1 MGAMDQRGLGILL
14 VAGSAVAYSTA
25 GFFTRLIPLDVW
37 TILFWRG
44 LSAGGFIAAVF
55 LWQQGR
61 SATDGVRAIGWPGLV
76 ATACSALA
84 TILFINAFRM
94 TSVADVVIIF
104 ATAPFVT
111 AAIDRVWFGIR
122 ENRTTLAA
130 SSVAVLGVCVMMV
143 GAGVQGH
150 LAGDFLAFGMTALMA
165 LMMVI
170 VRHYRATPMLPAASA
185 SAFLCALL
193 ALPFAAPLAVGPVN
207 MLDLAL
213 FGVTQ
218 FGLGLLLLTLGTRL
232 VSATESA
239 LINTLEV
246 PFAALW
252 VWLAFAEVPSWS
264 TVAGGAVVVA
274 AVVAQV
280 VLGETG
286 TPHAMPPIP
295 QRALGKG

>member
-1 MGAMDQRGLGILL
+1 MAGNDQRGAGILL
-14 VAGSAVAYSTA
+14 VAASALAYSTA

-44 LSAGGFIAAVF
+44 LFAGGFIAAVF
-55 LWQQGR
+55 LWQQRGR
-61 SATDGVRAIGWPGLV
+61 VTGSVRAIGWPGLV

-84 TILFINAFRM
+84 TIMFINAFRM
-94 TSVADVVIIF
+94 TSVAEVVIIF
-104 ATAPFVT
+104 AAAPFVT

-122 ENRTTLAA
+122 EGRATFVA
-130 SSVAVLGVCVMMV
+130 SATAVVGVGVMMA
-143 GAGVQGH
+143 GAGFQGH
-150 LAGDFLAFGMTALMA
+150 LAGDVLAFGMTLLMS

-170 VRHYRATPMLPAASA
+170 IRRHRETPMLPAASA
-185 SAFLCALL
+185 SAFLCAAL
-193 ALPFAAPLAVGPVN
+193 ALPFAAPLSPSAGN

-264 TVAGGAVVVA
+264 TLIGGVVVIA

-280 VLGETG
+280 LIGAPERPTIVNTG
-286 TPHAMPPIP
+286 A
-295 QRALGKG
+295 AA